1 MKALYLGIMTNS
13 TGFTSAFKANVSE
26 YEQLSSNDPDF
37 NSKACALADR
47 FKPDLIFIQ
56 IQQPNII
63 TQKCAKFLK
72 STGAFVINWT
82 GDVRHPIPKWYY
94 EIAQHIDLTC
104 FSNMHDVKEFRKE
117 GYSSEFLEIGYDETI
132 YNSEGITY
140 PSREIVFM
148 ANNYGYNHFPESNY
162 RIKMIE
168 FLQKNY
174 PVRFGLY
181 GQGWSKCNGN
191 YNSSQLE
198 EAAMIRTSKI
208 GINLSH
214 FNYERYSSDRMLR
227 IMGTGAMCLTK
238 LYNGIELDFQAKNHL
253 DTWETFDEL
262 KIKID
267 FYLSNDTERNR
278 IAKKG
283 KDLMLKS
290 FTFKSMIKNILKLNK
305 TNQI

>member
-47 FKPDLIFIQ
+47 FKP
-56 IQQPNII
+56 
-63 TQKCAKFLK
+63 
-72 STGAFVINWT
+72 
-82 GDVRHPIPKWYY
+82 
-94 EIAQHIDLTC
+94 DLTC

-162 RIKMIE
+162 RIQMIE

-181 GQGWSKCNGN
+181 GQGWSKSNGN

-198 EAAMIRTSKI
+198 EAAMIRASKI

-238 LYNGIELDFQAKNHL
+238 RYSGIELDYQAKTHL

-262 KIKID
+262 KLKID

-283 KDLMLKS
+283 NDLMLKS
-290 FTFKSMIKNILKLNK
+290 FTFNSMIKNILKLNK